1 MTTQTQTSATAAR
14 TEPRYDLSGRAALVT
29 GAASGIGL
37 ATAALLARCGC
48 AVAVNHLPG
57 DPRGAEVVARLN
69 DAGGGGRAVAVP
81 GAVGD
86 GREDDLAR
94 AALDALGGR
103 LDLLV
108 NNAGTPAV
116 RALVPPERMDE
127 MTDAVWDE
135 ILSVNLVGLF
145 RLTRA
150 CVPALRGSAQ
160 GGSVVSVASV
170 AGLTSRGSSVAY
182 GASKAGV
189 VALTRHLARGLGPGG
204 VRVNAVAPG
213 AVDSSWQ
220 VEWTD
225 EQRRQS
231 VEGAPLGRRCVPE
244 DIAEAIVFLGVGAA
258 MVTGQIL
265 VVDGGL
271 TL

>member
-1 MTTQTQTSATAAR
+1 MATTAPTER
-14 TEPRYDLSGRAALVT
+14 TEPRYDLAGRTALVT
-29 GAASGIGL
+29 GAASGIGH
-37 ATAALLARCGC
+37 ATAALLVRCGA

-57 DPRGAEVVARLN
+57 DARGPEAVARLN
-69 DAGGGGRAVAVP
+69 DAGPGRAVAVP

-86 GREDDLAR
+86 GREDGLAR

-116 RALVPPERMDE
+116 RALVPPERMEE

-135 ILSVNLVGLF
+135 VLSVNLVGLF

-150 CVPALRGSAQ
+150 CTPALAASGRGA
-160 GGSVVSVASV
+160 VVSIASV
-170 AGLTSRGSSVAY
+170 AGLTSRGSSLAY

-189 VALTRHLARGLGPGG
+189 VSLTRFLGRGLGPQG